1 MSIRQER
8 QESKT
13 TKKELEVR
21 VTRRGNIVSLHN
33 LKLIQQ
39 NKPNVRNKLKNE
51 KGLIYTLYLT

>member
-21 VTRRGNIVSLHN
+21 VIRRGNLVSLHN
-33 LKLIQQ
+33 LKLIQ
-39 NKPNVRNKLKNE
+39 
-51 KGLIYTLYLT
+51 

>member
-51 KGLIYTLYLT
+51 KGLIYTLY

>member
-21 VTRRGNIVSLHN
+21 VTRRGNLVSLHN
-33 LKLIQQ
+33 LKLIQ
-39 NKPNVRNKLKNE
+39 
-51 KGLIYTLYLT
+51 